1 MNITLYIDE
10 ATVKKVRKI
19 AVDKG
24 ATLNAMVHEYLISV
38 AESDTATRKE
48 QADRLM
54 ASTERPPRVIW
65 CHAAGHGMTPMRK
78 GLADRSE
85 CGANHDTSR

>member
-54 ASTERPPRVIW
+54 ASTERPARDMVPRGWTRDDAYEERIGRQVR
-65 CHAAGHGMTPMRK
+65 MRSK
-78 GLADRSE
+78 P
-85 CGANHDTSR
+85 